1 MDTVTIL
8 GICAGILT
16 TGSFI
21 PQVIKIYRTRETKD
35 ISLAMFIILSLGIA
49 LWLIYGFYI
58 NSLPV
63 IIANSVT
70 LALSFVVV
78 GFKVRYK

>member
-35 ISLAMFIILSLGIA
+35 ISLAMFIILSLGIS